1 MSNFKQTVTSSGKPL
16 GQTNNRS
23 NLLKIALV
31 SSQALRQSSS
41 IVPVKSVL
49 PKSLSVSSTGPK
61 EVARIEQM
69 QVSIP
74 REPTLPK
81 KFHLGMFEIGRPL
94 GKGKFGRVYLA
105 RERKSGLQHYSSCTR
120 STLFIEISNRRTFFL
135 ASMAS

>member
-1 MSNFKQTVTSSGKPL
+1 M
-16 GQTNNRS
+16 
-23 NLLKIALV
+23 
-31 SSQALRQSSS
+31 
-41 IVPVKSVL
+41 PVKSVL

-105 RERKSGLQHYSSCTR
+105 RERKSGFVCALKVLHKNEIVQGRLEKQGMFLLTNYSFPEDISCN
-120 STLFIEISNRRTFFL
+120 EKFL
-135 ASMAS
+135 L